1 MDIVNFEL
9 IGMGLCVMVVLN
21 CGIFFILMDENFE
34 NIDIF
39 KSNVKIVI
47 FNGEREDLLEFLML
61 VFEVLMNEYII
72 LL

>member
-34 NIDIF
+34 NIDMF
-39 KSNVKIVI
+39 KSNV
-47 FNGEREDLLEFLML
+47 
-61 VFEVLMNEYII
+61 
-72 LL
+72 